1 MRFCLTII
9 FYFYSSAITYAD
21 SPLTS
26 IKFWDLSNDSFIL
39 KTGKISGK
47 KKLSQSVFDYLMND
61 QNAIIDRYALINALG
76 WEFKSE
82 IRNSDL
88 FLEFVHE
95 RFKKEITTFYQTIS
109 GISELYSNK
118 KILVKSFIETNLD
131 CEYSLFYDYLFAL
144 DNYIKLDSKDFILL
158 DDSEGYLTDVPSSFI
173 KTIIEAH
180 INFLNMNFESISK
193 NYVQVNTVDF
203 GSSTLYNKINSRVVE
218 YIDMYNRTKY
228 TYCQ

>member
-1 MRFCLTII
+1 MKFCLTII
-9 FYFYSSAITYAD
+9 FYFCGFAITYAD

-88 FLEFVHE
+88 FLEFLQE
-95 RFKKEITTFYQTIS
+95 RFKKEITVFYQTS
-109 GISELYSNK
+109 FSISELGHNK
-118 KILVKSFIETNLD
+118 KSLIKSFIETNLD
-131 CEYSLFYDYLFAL
+131 CEYSLIYDYLFAL
-144 DNYIKLDSKDFILL
+144 DDYLNLDSSDFILL
-158 DDSEGYLTDVPSSFI
+158 DDSESYLMDVPSAFI
-173 KTIIEAH
+173 KTIIDSH
-180 INFLNMNFESISK
+180 IAFLDMNFESISE
-193 NYVQVNTVDF
+193 NYAQINTLDF
-203 GSSTLYNKINSRVVE
+203 SNSILFNKINTRIIE
-218 YIDMYNRTKY
+218 YIDIYKRAR
-228 TYCQ
+228 

>member
-9 FYFYSSAITYAD
+9 FYFCGLSITNAD

-26 IKFWDLSNDSFIL
+26 IKFWDLSNDCFVEEI
-39 KTGKISGK
+39 GKIPGK
-47 KKLSQSVFDYLMND
+47 KRLSQSVFDYLMND
-61 QNAIIDRYALINALG
+61 QNTIIDRYALINALG

-88 FLEFVHE
+88 FLQFLQE
-95 RFKKEITTFYQTIS
+95 RFKKEITEFYQIS
-109 GISELYSNK
+109 SSLSELGHNK
-118 KILVKSFIETNLD
+118 KSLIKSFIETKLN
-131 CEYSLFYDYLFAL
+131 CEYSLIYDYLFAL
-144 DNYIKLDSKDFILL
+144 DDYLNLDSSDFILL
-158 DDSEGYLTDVPSSFI
+158 DNSEGYLMDIPSSFI

-218 YIDMYNRTKY
+218 YIDIYNRTKY